1 MLLQMT
7 LHVSSCCHFLS
18 WHICREFSSANFF
31 FSFSSQENSLIKVT
45 HGQNILFILF
55 IQCFAE
61 REAQIWY
68 KRFNCWRNKERAPGI
83 TGATPNQH
91 RVRVSCSG
99 QQCYSHLPEQPAPS
113 HPCLPLDPIS
123 LQDHCRDH
131 SSTSIWIWVGREK
144 NQFCLHAVVNKP
156 VWKCSA
162 GQRSNLWTH
171 RATKKNCTL
180 LTLLD
185 FWICHSVAHNS
196 PNGAE
201 EGKVRSYLPGFN
213 F

>member
-7 LHVSSCCHFLS
+7 FHVSSCCCFLS

-31 FSFSSQENSLIKVT
+31 FSISSQENSFIKVT
-45 HGQNILFILF
+45 HCQNILFILF

-61 REAQIWY
+61 RETQVWY
-68 KRFNCWRNKERAPGI
+68 QRCPRSAGK
-83 TGATPNQH
+83 TPKQH

-99 QQCYSHLPEQPAPS
+99 QQCCFHLPEQPAPR
-113 HPCLPLDPIS
+113 HPCLPLDPKP

-131 SSTSIWIWVGREK
+131 SSTSIWISVRRGK
-144 NQFCLHAVVNKP
+144 NNFAFTPVVNKP

-162 GQRSNLWTH
+162 GQRLNLCTH
-171 RATKKNCTL
+171 GATNENCTQL
-180 LTLLD
+180 ALLD
-185 FWICHSVAHNS
+185 FWVCHSVAHNF

-201 EGKVRSYLPGFN
+201 EGKGRSYLPGFH